1 MDIHEDTNI
10 LNTPYDR
17 TDALDDDDEEERDAW
32 DLAQGSVSSY
42 KLLKAS
48 PRKE

>member
-10 LNTPYDR
+10 LNTP